1 MNVLVS
7 FALLTQKT
15 SSLLK
20 EELSKFEE
28 FSFETTDKCSEKL
41 SLIERSFAIHRF
53 MREVQYLPV
62 NDVHVFVSV
71 MGVTGACRWM
81 GVIGVCQWMGVTGA
95 CRWMGV
101 AGVCQWMGVTGA
113 CQWMGVAG
121 ACQWMGVA
129 GGVSV
134 GGSDR
139 GVSVDG
145 SDRGV
150 SVDGSGRGC
159 VRERV

>member
-71 MGVTGACRWM
+71 DGSDRGM
-81 GVIGVCQWMGVTGA
+81 
-95 CRWMGV
+95 
-101 AGVCQWMGVTGA
+101 
-113 CQWMGVAG
+113 
-121 ACQWMGVA
+121 
-129 GGVSV
+129 SV
-134 GGSDR
+134 DGSDR

-150 SVDGSGRGC
+150 SVDGSGRGVSVDGSDRGVSVDGSGRGVSVDGSGRGC
-159 VRERV
+159 VSGWE